1 MLIFSAAMLA
11 GFLLLVWGAD
21 RFVLGAGAAA
31 RNMGISPLMIGLTIV
46 AFATSLPEILV
57 SITAS
62 IHDAPGLAIGNAVG
76 SNIANI
82 ALVLGVTAIICPI
95 RLESETTRREIPA
108 LLAVTL
114 LLVMLSM
121 DGYIGP
127 VDGYVLMGSLGLLI
141 YWIAKI
147 GFRSAASDPIRK
159 EFDEEIP
166 SDVKMSAAVGW
177 LILGLAVLML
187 GANVLVWGA
196 EEIARA
202 IGISDVIIGLTIVA
216 VGTSLPELAVTV
228 VSALKN
234 EHGLAIGNVIGSNM
248 FNTLAVIGP
257 AAAIH
262 PIVLGNKMLTL
273 HLPVMIGLTLVLFA
287 MTYDFGGRGKLHRGE
302 GLALVAVFAAYH
314 YYTVTF
320 TL

>member
-1 MLIFSAAMLA
+1 LSA
-11 GFLLLVWGAD
+11 
-21 RFVLGAGAAA
+21 R
-31 RNMGISPLMIGLTIV
+31 
-46 AFATSLPEILV
+46 
-57 SITAS
+57 
-62 IHDAPGLAIGNAVG
+62 
-76 SNIANI
+76 
-82 ALVLGVTAIICPI
+82 PI
-95 RLESETTRREIPA
+95 KLESETLRREIPA

-114 LLVMLSM
+114 LLVMLCM

-127 VDGYVLMGSLGLLI
+127 VDGYVLMGSLGLLM

-147 GFRSAASDPIRK
+147 GFRSATSDPMRK
-159 EFDEEIP
+159 EYDEEIP
-166 SDVKMSAAVGW
+166 SDVKTGAAVGW
-177 LILGLAVLML
+177 LILGLAVLLL

-202 IGISDVIIGLTIVA
+202 MGVSDVIIGLTIVA
-216 VGTSLPELAVTV
+216 VGTSLPELAVTL

-262 PIVLGNKMLTL
+262 PIVLGNRMLTLHLPVMIGLTLVLFAMTYDFGGNRMLTL

-314 YYTVTF
+314 YYTVSF